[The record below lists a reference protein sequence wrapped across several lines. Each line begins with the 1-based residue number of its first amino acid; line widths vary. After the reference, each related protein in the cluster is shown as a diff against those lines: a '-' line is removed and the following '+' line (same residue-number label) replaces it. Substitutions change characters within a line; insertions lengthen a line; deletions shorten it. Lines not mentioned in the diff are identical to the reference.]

1 MKLVASRK
9 PEKKKHQPHSTL
21 PKEKYTFYLIK
32 TIGLRKVHQGNMH
45 HFLLVFIL
53 LVHQDIYYRQNYR
66 YNISSEKFLSVI
78 YKLSI
83 NLSVII
89 VSIDLQTDKT
99 CQKNISTDI
108 NSSLEKF
115 SFVIYGLSV
124 NSSVINVPI
133 DLQTDKACQKNICF
147 ISSVNI
153 I

>member
-53 LVHQDIYYRQNYR
+53 AVHQDICYPQNHGH
-66 YNISSEKFLSVI
+66 NSSLEKFLSVI
-78 YKLSI
+78 YGLLI
-83 NLSVII
+83 NLSII
-89 VSIDLQTDKT
+89 NILIDLQTDKT
-99 CQKNISTDI
+99 CQKNICTDI

-115 SFVIYGLSV
+115 LLVIYRLSV
-124 NSSVINVPI
+124 NPSVINIPI
-133 DLQTDKACQKNICF
+133 DLQTDKACQKNKCF

-153 I
+153 T